1 MTTIPNELK
10 ITINTSIPG
19 FQKVTYT
26 PNMTIPDISKDENTI
41 QFNPL
46 VKLDQSIINKVPEKL
61 RKKEFFNKGLFQS
74 LINFNH
80 PKPVKSLA
88 YATDSGIVDS
98 NIKTTLNTLF
108 PENSVIYI
116 NKTPYTIADV
126 QWSKG
131 NWKIDTKYKPVEID
145 ISKVSDPHLYKRMV
159 QEKIKSGEQ
168 QLDSLPEVVVYGS
181 GYNGVKNAVA
191 SGIQPRPT
199 TTQPITT
206 QQEQPQRQ
214 MPAIMPPE
222 PPPRQIPAIMPPDT
236 SPSVSAVTT
245 TSPSPPASLQ
255 FSPQSSKSLRNYLK
269 NQKFYYC
276 LNAIFNKFSDRQKEI
291 MNNNLLHT
299 TKKGIVKNGLNLSKI
314 AYNESVDSISVNKEP
329 TDGSCFFSAV
339 AEAINYHNYTTET
352 DKITN
357 GNYGNGTKIFTQ
369 SYLRKLVLKYL
380 LSQSNLESYKQ
391 VALSNVDE
399 LNTTFENTVKELQ
412 TSTGEALTTEKY
424 VETAND
430 IRKNSDNFLVNSVK
444 SVPINVDD
452 YFKPFTVMNIDEI
465 KTYIMSND
473 YWANEIAIYALC
485 NELGLNIIPIHKVDK
500 STDKY
505 MLKIPFGNF
514 SKNVNNNWSRYLFL
528 YWSGGHYELLSF
540 NFIERKLIKKF
551 NSPQS
556 ISYSTTK
563 KTIFKRNDMT
573 KIAPLSILFLIFGE
587 YYYSQTDEVKD
598 NFSFFPQV
606 MSLFENKFNE
616 ALEDPTI
623 KDVLSENFTN
633 FFENTTNLPL
643 TTGGYN
649 PNYNQARYNPNYN
662 PAMYNPNYNPARYNP
677 NYNPAMYNPNYNPA
691 MYNPNYNPAMY
702 NPNYN
707 PPRYNPNYNPAMY
720 NPNYNPSRYNPNYN
734 PYYNQRLPIKRKE
747 NTDNTNISYYIT
759 IDMELYPGT
768 SIPPEDLSNLRCIQK
783 WNSVRKAYADFTGK
797 PYVITPVYNLL
808 KYNKNNKSKNNKI
821 NNKNPYGNARTK
833 KRYT

>member
-1 MTTIPNELK
+1 
-10 ITINTSIPG
+10 
-19 FQKVTYT
+19 
-26 PNMTIPDISKDENTI
+26 
-41 QFNPL
+41 
-46 VKLDQSIINKVPEKL
+46 
-61 RKKEFFNKGLFQS
+61 
-74 LINFNH
+74 
-80 PKPVKSLA
+80 
-88 YATDSGIVDS
+88 
-98 NIKTTLNTLF
+98 
-108 PENSVIYI
+108 
-116 NKTPYTIADV
+116 
-126 QWSKG
+126 
-131 NWKIDTKYKPVEID
+131 
-145 ISKVSDPHLYKRMV
+145 
-159 QEKIKSGEQ
+159 
-168 QLDSLPEVVVYGS
+168 
-181 GYNGVKNAVA
+181 
-191 SGIQPRPT
+191 
-199 TTQPITT
+199 
-206 QQEQPQRQ
+206 
-214 MPAIMPPE
+214 
-222 PPPRQIPAIMPPDT
+222 
-236 SPSVSAVTT
+236 
-245 TSPSPPASLQ
+245 
-255 FSPQSSKSLRNYLK
+255 LK

-291 MNNNLLHT
+291 MNNNLSHT
-299 TKKGIVKNGLNLSKI
+299 TKKVIVKNGVNLSKI
-314 AYNESVDSISVNKEP
+314 AYSESVDSISVNKEP

-339 AEAINYHNYTTET
+339 AEAINYHNYTNET
-352 DKITN
+352 DKIIS
-357 GNYGNGTKIFTQ
+357 GIYGNGTKIFTQ
-369 SYLRKLVLKYL
+369 TYLRSLVLKYL

-399 LNTTFENTVKELQ
+399 LNITFENTVKELQ

-424 VETAND
+424 IETAND

-485 NELGLNIIPIHKVDK
+485 NEIGLNIIPIHKVDK

-514 SKNVNNNWSRYLFL
+514 SKNVNDNWSRYLFL
-528 YWSGGHYELLSF
+528 YWSDGHYELLSF

-551 NSPQS
+551 NSPHS

-616 ALEDPTI
+616 ALDDPTI
-623 KDVLSENFTN
+623 KDILSENFKN
-633 FFENTTNLPL
+633 FFENTTNLTL

-649 PNYNQARYNPNYN
+649 PQYNQPQYNPYNQPQYN
-662 PAMYNPNYNPARYNP
+662 P
-677 NYNPAMYNPNYNPA
+677 
-691 MYNPNYNPAMY
+691 
-702 NPNYN
+702 YN
-707 PPRYNPNYNPAMY
+707 PPQ
-720 NPNYNPSRYNPNYN
+720 YN
-734 PYYNQRLPIKRKE
+734 PYNPPQYNPYNPPQYNPYNPPQYNPYNPQYNPQYNPYNPQYNQRLPIKRKE

-797 PYVITPVYNLL
+797 PYVITPVYSLL
-808 KYNKNNKSKNNKI
+808 KNNKSKNNKI
-821 NNKNPYGNARTK
+821 NNKNPYGNTRTK
-833 KRYT
+833 KRYK